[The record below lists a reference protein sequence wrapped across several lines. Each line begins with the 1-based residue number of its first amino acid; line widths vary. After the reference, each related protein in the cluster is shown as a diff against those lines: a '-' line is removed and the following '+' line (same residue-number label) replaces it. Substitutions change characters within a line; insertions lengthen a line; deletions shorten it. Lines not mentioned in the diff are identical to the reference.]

1 MQVSV
6 EIPVEL
12 QAIAIARDV
21 VSRVVADSASSE
33 ERIEEARLLTSAV
46 VTRAMRR
53 AEPDAGG
60 SIGLVVDVSSDRL
73 RVEVT
78 DQSPQLGPSP
88 QGEPSEKEGGW
99 GLIFVAELS
108 DSWGAEPDS
117 VWFELSLE
125 PDGRRSVCAR
135 ARKGRSPGRHRRQ
148 EIRGGQSLTAM
159 AFRCDDCVEWTDYV
173 ALPTSPSR
181 VMCLTCGCLPP
192 PEDHGRAD
200 YLSTGLD
207 DASAHNR
214 CEGWSPNA
222 RSACPALR

>member
-1 MQVSV
+1 MRST
-6 EIPVEL
+6 
-12 QAIAIARDV
+12 ADARRSLWLAGDSLV
-21 VSRVVADSASSE
+21 VNRRARYERTLASPRRSASCRCRSRSRWNIKRSPLPATSSRGVVADSATSE
-33 ERIEEARLLTSAV
+33 EQIEKARLLTSAV
-46 VTRAMRR
+46 VLRAMRR

-173 ALPTSPSR
+173 ALPTS
-181 VMCLTCGCLPP
+181 L
-192 PEDHGRAD
+192 RAG
-200 YLSTGLD
+200 SC
-207 DASAHNR
+207 A
-214 CEGWSPNA
+214 
-222 RSACPALR
+222 